1 MLVLSRKPNESI
13 IIGDNIEIKV
23 VEVRGEQVKLGITA
37 PREVPVHRKE
47 IYNSIHDQNINSS
60 KNNHANLDK
69 LSQLFKKKRNSSSE

>member
-37 PREVPVHRKE
+37 PREIPVHRKE
-47 IYNSIHDQNINSS
+47 IFEAIQKQNKSAAEA
-60 KNNHANLDK
+60 KQTDLEK
-69 LSQLFKKKRNSSSE
+69 LSDLFKKKKESS

>member
-37 PREVPVHRKE
+37 PRDISVHRKE
-47 IYNSIHDQNINSS
+47 IYLSIQEQN
-60 KNNHANLDK
+60 KNAAQTKHANLEK
-69 LSQLFKKKRNSSSE
+69 LSRLFKKKKDSSK